1 MTTRY
6 SGELRK
12 TRGYFPRNAL
22 QLRKSRRYK
31 LKPTPTIRT
40 LQHPRKQNAAPLQPN
55 CNWGFLHG
63 ENQPIS
69 SNARFF
75 SSNRPR
81 GYTCVGKRGIAEVY
95 PRKYS
100 IFKLRIGEVRVIKSK
115 KRRLGLPPFRV
126 VKKFP
131 KLSFFMNM
139 SAILF
144 YRRREQWR

>member
-1 MTTRY
+1 MQQGAFR
-6 SGELRK
+6 
-12 TRGYFPRNAL
+12 
-22 QLRKSRRYK
+22 
-31 LKPTPTIRT
+31 
-40 LQHPRKQNAAPLQPN
+40 AAKIAKMVKRLI
-55 CNWGFLHG
+55 L
-63 ENQPIS
+63 
-69 SNARFF
+69 

-115 KRRLGLPPFRV
+115 KRRLGLPPFRA